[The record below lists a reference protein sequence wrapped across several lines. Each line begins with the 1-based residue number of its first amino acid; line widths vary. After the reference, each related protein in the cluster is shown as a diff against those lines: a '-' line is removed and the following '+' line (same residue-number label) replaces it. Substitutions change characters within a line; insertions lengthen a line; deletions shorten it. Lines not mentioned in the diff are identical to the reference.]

1 MRPTINIQCV
11 TALKNLFRQE
21 PVDHT
26 RCKAKEG
33 ERTLIFAQ
41 KTGIRSLALDRKVGV
56 ISLSWQ
62 CTVSTVLQ
70 EMSAVVSNTRS
81 ACALDFDWRTG
92 RVFYSDIIE
101 EKIFR

>member
-1 MRPTINIQCV
+1 M
-11 TALKNLFRQE
+11 
-21 PVDHT
+21 DHT

-56 ISLSWQ
+56 HFILTLQW
-62 CTVSTVLQ
+62 TADDVPVSTVPQ

-81 ACALDFDWRTG
+81 ACALDFDWRAG